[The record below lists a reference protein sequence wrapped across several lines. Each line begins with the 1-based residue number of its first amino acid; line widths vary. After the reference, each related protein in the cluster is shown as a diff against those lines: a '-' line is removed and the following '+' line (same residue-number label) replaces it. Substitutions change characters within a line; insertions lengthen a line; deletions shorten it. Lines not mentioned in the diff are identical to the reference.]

1 MTELERAVNEP
12 CFPCKFRG
20 LSPKTRDLDRFAH
33 AGWHFGLR
41 VASLLP
47 SPGDDSTL
55 HELEAILNEALV
67 SDEVDEL
74 ARWVSREFP
83 ILMAALTPPQRD
95 AFVSGIV
102 DAAAVFNLT
111 ARLSIEEPPPA
122 GGAA

>member
-20 LSPKTRDLDRFAH
+20 LSPKTRDLDCFAH

-41 VASLLP
+41 VASLMP
-47 SPGDDSTL
+47 SPGDDSKRN
-55 HELEAILNEALV
+55 ELEAIVNEAIV
-67 SDEVDEL
+67 SDEIEEL
-74 ARWVSREFP
+74 ERWVSREFP
-83 ILMAALTPPQRD
+83 TLINALTRRQRE

-111 ARLSIEEPPPA
+111 ARLSGE
-122 GGAA
+122 